1 MRIYCFIFIAIFF
14 FNSNSF
20 GQNRILKGVVVDSKD
35 ASPLAF
41 VQIGLSGFPN
51 QGTISDID
59 GKFLIQL
66 PSQADSL
73 QIRYIGYQ
81 SLTIAISAHSD
92 SLYIPLEVSAL
103 DLEEVVVVAGENPA
117 YRIIRQAIQ
126 NRTKNNPERLSSFSY
141 QSYNRSILFDQN
153 NAPKEVMFE
162 EIVDSNIR
170 KLPFYYMLMEA
181 VSERYYQRPN
191 KDEEIILASRVSGLQ
206 NPSFAALA
214 TDFQPFS
221 FYRAKLNILD
231 KSYLNPIAPGSI
243 RKYEYRLEDTLY
255 SNGDSIF
262 VISFF
267 PRKTKIF
274 ESLKGVLYIHS
285 KGYAL
290 QNVLAEPSN
299 KGMIDIKIEQ
309 QYEYL
314 ADTQWFPT
322 QLNFELKFK
331 SANDQWFNFQGK
343 SYLSKIKL
351 FPDLSKH
358 SFGIDNV
365 VMSPDANNNADSILT
380 QYRDRRLNEKEE
392 KTYLFI
398 DSLGQ
403 TVGLD
408 AIMKFAEGIPF
419 GLIYTGPLALD
430 LKRFVDFN
438 PFEGWRF
445 GAGIYTSP
453 KLSKRF
459 RIGGYFG
466 YGLRD
471 KAWKYGGDFILKIHQ
486 KSDLSLGLVYQNDVR
501 EPAPIF
507 PKTVWPSQNMAPP
520 ASFARRYLLT
530 RMDYQERLEFSLH
543 FRLFR
548 YLQVRPFA
556 KAMRLSPSY
565 NYAFYNLEQEWQEEI
580 ELIETGI
587 QLRWTWKEQY
597 ADFNG
602 YRTITEQR
610 FPVLYLQYQQG
621 LDAPRFGKEVYRKL
635 QLGLDYN
642 VDIPHLGRMSLALR
656 AGWTDRPLHYSLLFN
671 GQGSYDDLLGIYNAN
686 SFQTMDVTEFVS
698 NQFVY
703 GFWMHNFGRL
713 PIQSK
718 KFRPELKISQAIGFG
733 ELFEGGRHHFIEL
746 QTMERGF
753 YESGIILDNI
763 YRYEILNVAYAGL
776 SLGWFY
782 RYGPYAL
789 DGFLNN
795 SAFKINLNLSF

>member
-1 MRIYCFIFIAIFF
+1 MRIYYLIFITFF
-14 FNSNSF
+14 LFTSNSF
-20 GQNRILKGVVVDSKD
+20 GQNRILKGVVVDAKD
-35 ASPLAF
+35 SSPLAF
-41 VQIGLSGFPN
+41 VQIGLSGFAA

-59 GKFLIQL
+59 GKFLIKL
-66 PSQADSL
+66 PPKADSL
-73 QIRYIGYQ
+73 QIRYIGYLDQ
-81 SLTIAISAHSD
+81 NIAIPPHSD
-92 SLYIPLEVSAL
+92 SLFIQLESSAL
-103 DLEEVVVVAGENPA
+103 NLETVLVIAGENPA
-117 YRIIRQAIQ
+117 YRIIRQTIK
-126 NRTKNNPERLSSFSY
+126 NRTKNNPEKLSSFSY

-153 NAPKEVMFE
+153 NAPKELMFE
-162 EIVDSNIR
+162 ESLDSNIK
-170 KLPFYYMLMEA
+170 KLPFYYMLMES

-191 KDEEIILASRVSGLQ
+191 KDEEIVLVSRVSGLQ
-206 NPSFAALA
+206 DPSFAALA

-231 KSYLNPIAPGSI
+231 KSYLNPIAPASI

-255 SNGDSIF
+255 RGSDSIF

-267 PRKTKIF
+267 PRKGKIF
-274 ESLKGVLYIHS
+274 EPLKGVLYIHS
-285 KGYAL
+285 NTFAL

-309 QYEYL
+309 QYSYL

-331 SANDQWFNFQGK
+331 SADNQWFNFQGK

-351 FPDLSKH
+351 FPDLSGH

-365 VMSPDANNNADSILT
+365 VMSPNATLNTDSILA

-392 KTYLFI
+392 KTYRFI

-403 TVGLD
+403 AVGLD
-408 AIMKFAEGIPF
+408 GIMKFAEGIPF
-419 GLIYTGPLALD
+419 GLFYAGPLALD
-430 LKRFVDFN
+430 IKRFVDFN

-445 GAGIYTSP
+445 GAGIYSSP
-453 KLSKRF
+453 KVSERF

-471 KAWKYGGDFILKIHQ
+471 KAWKYGGDFFLRIH
-486 KSDLSLGLVYQNDVR
+486 KKTDFNLGVVYQNDIR

-507 PKTVWPSQNMAPP
+507 PKTVWPTQSMTPP
-520 ASFARRYLLT
+520 ASFARRYLLP

-548 YLQVRPFA
+548 YLQIRPFA

-565 NYAFYNLEQEWQEEI
+565 HYAFYNLENEWQEEI

-610 FPVLYLQYQQG
+610 FPVFYVQYQQG
-621 LDAPRFGKEVYRKL
+621 LDAPQFGKEVYQKL

-642 VDIPHLGRMSLALR
+642 VDIPHFGRTSLALR

-671 GQGSYDDLLGIYNAN
+671 GQGSYDDLFGIYNAN
-686 SFQTMDVTEFVS
+686 SFQTMAVTEFIS

-703 GFWMHNFGRL
+703 AFWIHNFGRL
-713 PIQSK
+713 PIQTK
-718 KFRPELKISQAIGFG
+718 KFRPELKISQALGFG
-733 ELFEGGRHHFIEL
+733 ELFEADRHHMLEL
-746 QTMERGF
+746 QTMEKGF

-763 YRYEILNVAYAGL
+763 YRYEILNTAYMGL

-789 DGFLNN
+789 DGFLDN
-795 SAFKINLNLSF
+795 SAFKLNLNLSF